1 MNQPLD
7 KTESKPTMEFNFFV
21 LLANPQRVNHA
32 WLEKQAMVI
41 EDALVKE
48 CAGTVLGPSVGVNFD
63 QNGWEI
69 DLTVEAETQSDAEQ
83 KYNLAMGVVERV
95 GEISLDQEETE
106 VRKTYHSEG
115 REGKH
120 QTAEL
125 VC

>member
-1 MNQPLD
+1 MNQRFD
-7 KTESKPTMEFNFFV
+7 KTESKPTTEFNFFV
-21 LLANPQRVNHA
+21 LLTNAQRVNHA
-32 WLEKQAMVI
+32 WLEKQAMLI

-48 CAGTVLGPSVGVNFD
+48 CASIVLGPSVSVNFD

-69 DLTVEAETQSDAEQ
+69 DLTIEAASQSEAEQ
-83 KYNLAMGVVERV
+83 KYNLAMGFVERV

-115 REGKH
+115 RGDAH
-120 QTAEL
+120 ATAEL

>member
-7 KTESKPTMEFNFFV
+7 KTEPKPTTEFNFFV

-32 WLEKQAMVI
+32 WLEKQAMAI
-41 EDALVKE
+41 EEALVKE
-48 CAGTVLGPSVGVNFD
+48 CATIVLGPSVSVNFD

-69 DLTVEAETQSDAEQ
+69 DLTIEAETQSDAEQ
-83 KYNLAMGVVERV
+83 KYNLAMSVVERV

-115 REGKH
+115 RKDTH
-120 QTAEL
+120 STAEL

>member
-1 MNQPLD
+1 MSQPLD
-7 KTESKPTMEFNFFV
+7 KTDPKPTMEFNFFV

-32 WLEKQAMVI
+32 WLEKQAMAMEEALI
-41 EDALVKE
+41 EE
-48 CAGTVLGPSVGVNFD
+48 GAGVFLGPSVSVNFD

-69 DLTVEAETQSDAEQ
+69 DLTIESETYPDAEQ
-83 KYNLAMGVVERV
+83 KFNQAMGIVERV

-115 REGKH
+115 REDTH
-120 QTAEL
+120 QAAEL

>member
-1 MNQPLD
+1 MSQRPDNI
-7 KTESKPTMEFNFFV
+7 ESKPTTEFNFFV

-32 WLEKQAMVI
+32 WLEKQGMAI
-41 EDALVKE
+41 EEALIRD
-48 CAGTVLGPSVGVNFD
+48 CAGIVLGPSVSVNFD

-69 DLTVEAETQSDAEQ
+69 DLTIEAPTQLEAEQ

-95 GEISLDQEETE
+95 GEISLDQEATE
-106 VRKTYHSEG
+106 VRKTYHSDG
-115 REGKH
+115 REDTH